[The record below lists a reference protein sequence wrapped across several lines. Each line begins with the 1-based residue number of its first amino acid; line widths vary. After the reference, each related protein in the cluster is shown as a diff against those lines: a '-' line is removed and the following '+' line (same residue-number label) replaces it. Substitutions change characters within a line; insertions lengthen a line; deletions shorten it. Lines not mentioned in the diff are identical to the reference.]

1 MIHFID
7 QNPTTSFCNMHAKFF
22 EFTLSGRLDIEKGY
36 SKIASVFSKDGFHES
51 ILLFLLLWLNV
62 TFSKFL
68 QNSSYGLKL
77 SQKYTNA
84 IKVTY
89 NAHAYVNVLV
99 VKMTVQ
105 TNILRK
111 SCSIPLMTTSFL
123 IVIFLKKHFFGDI
136 SIIFP
141 LHDLL

>member
-1 MIHFID
+1 M
-7 QNPTTSFCNMHAKFF
+7 
-22 EFTLSGRLDIEKGY
+22 
-36 SKIASVFSKDGFHES
+36 FSKDGFHKS
-51 ILLFLLLWLNV
+51 ILLFFVAL
-62 TFSKFL
+62 TKCHFFQISPEL
-68 QNSSYGLKL
+68 QNSCELNA

-105 TNILRK
+105 TNNLRK
-111 SCSIPLMTTSFL
+111 SSSTPLLTTTYLHSY
-123 IVIFLKKHFFGDI
+123 LKKKQHFFDDI